1 MSSALMQPWLPC
13 VRDKSHMG
21 SILLYRGS
29 RDIINSKHEVCCA
42 DQKLTEAGIDYHL
55 VDRAEMCT
63 DVFI

>member
-1 MSSALMQPWLPC
+1 
-13 VRDKSHMG
+13 MG

-55 VDRAEMCT
+55 VDGVEMCT